1 MVMTCCLCYLCKAY
15 DSVPRDALWCVLA
28 KCGAPPTM
36 LSIIRSFHEGMH
48 AEVRIG
54 EAVTNSFE
62 VHNGVRQDCTMAPT
76 LFNIYFSA
84 MVTIWC
90 DQCDDAGVTVLFK
103 HGRKLVGDC
112 TAKSR
117 LLRVNVSESLFADD
131 TACML

>member
-1 MVMTCCLCYLCKAY
+1 MRCGVFLP
-15 DSVPRDALWCVLA
+15 SVVPPPPP
-28 KCGAPPTM
+28 PPTM
-36 LSIIRSFHEGMH
+36 LIIIRSFHEGMH

-62 VHNGVRQDCTMAPT
+62 VRNGVRQDCTMAPT

-84 MVTIWC
+84 MVTIWH

-103 HGRKLVGDC
+103 HGRKLVGDR

-117 LLRVNVSESLFADD
+117 LLRVNVGESLFADD
-131 TACML
+131 AACML